1 MWYWEGLLVCLQ
13 QTWRPG
19 QVWVLVCQVL
29 AGFDTSGCGGEDLHP
44 GEGLFLHYGLSGMRG
59 HWGWVG
65 ATNNTVHNIQFGQ
78 NGLGMTFMLNYFGNH
93 FFEKINEQ
101 IIIFYFR
108 KFSIAHRY
116 LINNS
121 YFYSGGGGSLLGH
134 QGNFPY
140 SPLMGGL
147 PHTSSRPP
155 APGSFNPF
163 PAQLLY
169 WPYPSPPI
177 SPNNYFLPPHGHMSS
192 PSSLLTPTSS
202 ISSLSNGV
210 TSPLPS
216 GGPQGQGSPQL
227 PQGPPPNTLV
237 GIV

>member
-1 MWYWEGLLVCLQ
+1 MFWW
-13 QTWRPG
+13 
-19 QVWVLVCQVL
+19 
-29 AGFDTSGCGGEDLHP
+29 
-44 GEGLFLHYGLSGMRG
+44 LF
-59 HWGWVG
+59 
-65 ATNNTVHNIQFGQ
+65 
-78 NGLGMTFMLNYFGNH
+78 
-93 FFEKINEQ
+93 
-101 IIIFYFR
+101 FY
-108 KFSIAHRY
+108 
-116 LINNS
+116 L
-121 YFYSGGGGSLLGH
+121 GGSMLGP
-134 QGNFPY
+134 QATFPY

-147 PHTSSRPP
+147 PHTTSRPP
-155 APGSFNPF
+155 APGSFSPF

-237 GIV
+237 RWSVGYRYTSYLNIGWIRICRVTNFYKRPFCLGCIFLAKSV

>member
-1 MWYWEGLLVCLQ
+1 MFY
-13 QTWRPG
+13 
-19 QVWVLVCQVL
+19 
-29 AGFDTSGCGGEDLHP
+29 
-44 GEGLFLHYGLSGMRG
+44 
-59 HWGWVG
+59 
-65 ATNNTVHNIQFGQ
+65 
-78 NGLGMTFMLNYFGNH
+78 YF
-93 FFEKINEQ
+93 
-101 IIIFYFR
+101 FY
-108 KFSIAHRY
+108 
-116 LINNS
+116 L
-121 YFYSGGGGSLLGH
+121 GGGGSLLGH
-134 QGNFPY
+134 QASFPY

-147 PHTSSRPP
+147 PHNTSRPP

-216 GGPQGQGSPQL
+216 GVCPQGQGSPQL

-237 GIV
+237 SGNIQFTMLSYCLAPNPYIACGARAEALANFFPPE